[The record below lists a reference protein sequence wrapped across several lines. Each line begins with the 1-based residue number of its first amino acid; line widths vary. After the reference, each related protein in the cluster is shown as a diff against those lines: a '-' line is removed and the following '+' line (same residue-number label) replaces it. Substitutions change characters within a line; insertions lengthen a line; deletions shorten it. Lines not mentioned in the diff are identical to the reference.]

1 VGIAYEP
8 MPADRPSDVPAALDA
23 AIAQRPDALIALSD
37 NLSSTAMPAVLKA
50 AAGAGMPLV
59 GFVSDLADGGALFVL
74 ARDFRELGAQG
85 GAMAARVLRGESPD
99 AMPIELPRTT
109 RLVVNATAARKL
121 GVTLPQA
128 MTRRA
133 DRVIGARPEEGR

>member
-1 VGIAYEP
+1 
-8 MPADRPSDVPAALDA
+8 
-23 AIAQRPDALIALSD
+23 
-37 NLSSTAMPAVLKA
+37 
-50 AAGAGMPLV
+50 
-59 GFVSDLADGGALFVL
+59 
-74 ARDFRELGAQG
+74 
-85 GAMAARVLRGESPD
+85 
-99 AMPIELPRTT
+99 MPIELPRTT